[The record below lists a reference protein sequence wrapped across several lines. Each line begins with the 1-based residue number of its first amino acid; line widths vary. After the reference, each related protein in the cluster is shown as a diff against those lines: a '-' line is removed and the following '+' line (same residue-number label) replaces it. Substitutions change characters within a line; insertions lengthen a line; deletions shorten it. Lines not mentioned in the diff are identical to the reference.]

1 MCGRFV
7 QASAPTLLVERF
19 DVDEVV
25 SGVTI
30 EPHYNVAPRMDV
42 TVVRDRDQVRS
53 LSQLRWG
60 LVPPWA
66 DSPAIGDRMINARA
80 ESVDEKV
87 AFRGAFE
94 RRRCL
99 IPADGFYEWQAGSAK
114 KVPMYIHA
122 IDQAPMAFAG
132 LWESWRSGPEADPLL
147 TCTVITTTANATM
160 RPVHDRMPVVLD
172 PADWDEWLD
181 RDARDTGALVRLLR
195 PAPDDLLTFH
205 PVSTRVNSARNDDA
219 TLLIREDPL
228 TLFP

>member
-42 TVVRDRDQVRS
+42 SVVRDRDQVRS

-195 PAPDDLLTFH
+195 PAPDDLLAFH